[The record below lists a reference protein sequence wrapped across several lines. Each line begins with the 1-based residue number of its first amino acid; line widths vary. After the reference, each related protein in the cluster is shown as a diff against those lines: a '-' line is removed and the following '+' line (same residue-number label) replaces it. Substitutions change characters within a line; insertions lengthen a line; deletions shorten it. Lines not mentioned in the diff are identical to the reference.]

1 MALKGM
7 CLPFK
12 SACQACLEFQLNL
25 GTSLE
30 ITAEELVHGAR
41 SASQMAEAVPRS
53 SHGYRRCRIA
63 SVGCRTLQV
72 HLNDCECLHENFLR
86 SAAGDM
92 RISTDARI
100 LAVADRDLPIGKSI
114 SRPL

>member
-12 SACQACLEFQLNL
+12 SACQARLEFQLNL

-41 SASQMAEAVPRS
+41 SASQMAEAVIPRS
-53 SHGYRRCRIA
+53 SHGYRRCRI
-63 SVGCRTLQV
+63 
-72 HLNDCECLHENFLR
+72 CERRLPD
-86 SAAGDM
+86 SAGPFE
-92 RISTDARI
+92 R
-100 LAVADRDLPIGKSI
+100 L
-114 SRPL
+114 